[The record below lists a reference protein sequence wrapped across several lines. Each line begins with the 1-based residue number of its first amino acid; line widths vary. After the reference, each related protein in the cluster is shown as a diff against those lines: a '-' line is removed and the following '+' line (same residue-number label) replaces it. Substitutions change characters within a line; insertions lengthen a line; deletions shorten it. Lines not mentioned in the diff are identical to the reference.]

1 MYITAMVRIRPE
13 TALEI
18 FNKRKINDLILG
30 KKKEKTIAFSKV
42 LKLPFLF
49 WERNKK
55 FLGQSTS
62 NDIPIWNKNSL
73 F

>member
-18 FNKRKINDLILG
+18 KKRNGILG
-30 KKKEKTIAFSKV
+30 KKKENAIAFSKIS
-42 LKLPFLF
+42 KLPFLF

-55 FLGQSTS
+55 ILSQSTS
-62 NDIPIWNKNSL
+62 NDIPIWNKNT
-73 F
+73 